1 MKYKDIFFIINN
13 MSQRILYNKE
23 LVYSE
28 RIKNNSF
35 KIDFY
40 KDNKLIY
47 GKSFLKNDTIYLN
60 NTDKTIFYFMKTNDK
75 CLN

>member
-1 MKYKDIFFIINN
+1 

>member
-1 MKYKDIFFIINN
+1 MKYKDIFLIINN
-13 MSQRILYNKE
+13 MSQKILYNKE

-40 KDNKLIY
+40 KENKSIY
-47 GKSFLKNDTIYLN
+47 GKSFFKNDTIYLN

-75 CLN
+75 S